1 MALPDY
7 AMNLSNFPEMYERF
21 LVGPLFQ
28 PWADVLLDRV
38 SLAAGDRVLDVACG
52 TGIVA
57 RRAKVRLGEAGQVVG
72 VDVSPQMLT
81 IARDVAPDID
91 WREGNASA
99 LPVGATE
106 KFDVVVCQQGLQF
119 FPDKSAA
126 SAQMRA
132 VLAPGGD
139 WPWPRGAMT
148 KRSRSFEISV
158 AWLSNTSDRS
168 PISATASAMPR
179 RWRPICRMRAATR
192 SRSIR
197 CHGRSDSP
205 TGRCSCA

>member
-57 RRAKVRLGEAGQVVG
+57 RRAKERLGEAGQVVG

-99 LPVGATE
+99 LPVGAAE

-126 SAQMRA
+126 SAQMRRPGA
-132 VLAPGGD
+132 GGATGPGHVAP
-139 WPWPRGAMT
+139 
-148 KRSRSFEISV
+148 
-158 AWLSNTSDRS
+158 
-168 PISATASAMPR
+168 
-179 RWRPICRMRAATR
+179 
-192 SRSIR
+192 
-197 CHGRSDSP
+197 
-205 TGRCSCA
+205 